1 MYKGFSIMPLKK
13 DILLGIQIRE
23 QMLIIRLR

>member
-1 MYKGFSIMPLKK
+1 MPLKK